1 MSPVAVLRIIAFYIL
16 AVLVATVLGCLVQA
30 QIHLAGLPPAE
41 VPVSLT
47 ERLAAAWPDLLG
59 FAKAFVML
67 VAAVFVCLLPV
78 AAGLARIFRPWR
90 WLLFALAGA
99 GGVWAGFKLSQLYL
113 PGFIAAP
120 EQGWGLAALLI
131 AAAIGSWLF
140 GQLTRPKARRGLR
153 VLG

>member
-30 QIHLAGLPPAE
+30 QLHLAGLPPAD

-47 ERLAAAWPDLLG
+47 SRLADAWPALL
-59 FAKAFVML
+59 AFCQTFGLMVG
-67 VAAVFVCLLPV
+67 VVFLCLLPV
-78 AAGLARIFRPWR
+78 AAGLSRIFRPWR
-90 WLLFALAGA
+90 WLLFALAG
-99 GGVWAGFKLSQLYL
+99 GCGVWAAFKLSESYL
-113 PGFIAAP
+113 SGFITAP
-120 EQGWGLAALLI
+120 EQSWGLLALSI

-140 GQLTRPKARRGLR
+140 GHLTRPRARRGLR